1 LGERAEVRK
10 FVGDEV
16 VAADDAAVVANAD
29 LDTAIVEVGD
39 DGFEGLSGLLNS
51 RQETVSRGLFGHG
64 RDARGRR
71 PKAPEAQG
79 CLPGCRGQERP

>member
-1 LGERAEVRK
+1 MGE
-10 FVGDEV
+10 FVGDEM

-29 LDTAIVEVGD
+29 LDATIVEVGD
-39 DGFEGLSGLLNS
+39 DGFKGLGGLLNG
-51 RQETVSRGLFGHG
+51 REQAIPRGRFGHG
-64 RDARGRR
+64 RDAKGRR

>member
-1 LGERAEVRK
+1 MGE

-16 VAADDAAVVANAD
+16 MAADDAAVVANAD
-29 LDTAIVEVGD
+29 LDATIVEVGD
-39 DGFEGLSGLLNS
+39 DGVEGLSGLLNG
-51 RQETVSRGLFGHG
+51 REQTVPWGLFGHG

-71 PKAPEAQG
+71 PRAPEAQG